1 MTLVACTTLAASA
14 SIESGKAATP
24 TESNVETFD
33 SSAVQNLPEQLPLTI
48 QLPRQESSIPF
59 FQPQPISYLSAPP
72 QFASNPQP
80 NFYQVP
86 IPSEFLT
93 APTQSLWNPNN
104 DPTLYY
110 ELPPVITKEN
120 TPTSEF
126 PKKFI
131 KEVHSK
137 GKPLSLLPK
146 QEIALEPISESLF
159 MQKQKDLYKTIEKL
173 NKKENTKQ
181 VEKEKVP
188 RTSVKPLRIRNSKT
202 RPIDSTTRETKL
214 KPSTHVKKGTV
225 PKVTDSASSDSS
237 YEHNKEQY
245 DPNKFSRGLSPEIT
259 DSLGISTNHG
269 EDGERLLFHM
279 VGQDGPMSYK
289 WGYDTGKG

>member
-1 MTLVACTTLAASA
+1 MSLPILMVTVVAFATLAASA
-14 SIESGKAATP
+14 AVESAKAATP

-33 SSAVQNLPEQLPLTI
+33 SSAVQSLPEQLPLTI

-72 QFASNPQP
+72 AFTSNPQP

-120 TPTSEF
+120 TPTNEF
-126 PKKFI
+126 PKKFN

-159 MQKQKDLYKTIEKL
+159 VQKQKDLYKTIEKQ
-173 NKKENTKQ
+173 NRQFRFEERDKEGIVKGQFGYYDNEGKFRMMNYQ
-181 VEKEKVP
+181 AHPDKGFSMKPAPESDIKE
-188 RTSVKPLRIRNSKT
+188 
-202 RPIDSTTRETKL
+202 
-214 KPSTHVKKGTV
+214 
-225 PKVTDSASSDSS
+225 
-237 YEHNKEQY
+237 
-245 DPNKFSRGLSPEIT
+245 
-259 DSLGISTNHG
+259 
-269 EDGERLLFHM
+269 
-279 VGQDGPMSYK
+279 
-289 WGYDTGKG
+289 